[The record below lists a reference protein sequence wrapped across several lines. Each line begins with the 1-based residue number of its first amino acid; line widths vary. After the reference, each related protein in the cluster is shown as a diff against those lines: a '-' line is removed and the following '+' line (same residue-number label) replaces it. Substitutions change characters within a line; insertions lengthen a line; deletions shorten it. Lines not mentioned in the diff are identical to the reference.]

1 VEGLMTTIK
10 NQTVKKIGKIN
21 YIITSTS
28 SENAKETLEKKIER
42 MIKREVE
49 KCTVKD

>member
-1 VEGLMTTIK
+1 MNTII
-10 NQTVKKIGKIN
+10 KKIGKIN

-28 SENAKETLEKKIER
+28 SENARETLEKKIER

-49 KCTVKD
+49 KMCI

>member
-1 VEGLMTTIK
+1 VEGLMTEIK

-28 SENAKETLEKKIER
+28 SENAKETLEKKVER
-42 MIKREVE
+42 LIKKEVE
-49 KCTVKD
+49 KICL

>member
-1 VEGLMTTIK
+1 VEEFMTTIK

-21 YIITSTS
+21 YIVTSTS

-42 MIKREVE
+42 LVKKEIE
-49 KCTVKD
+49 KLYN

>member
-1 VEGLMTTIK
+1 MTIIK
-10 NQTVKKIGKIN
+10 NQTVKKIGKIS

-42 MIKREVE
+42 MIKKDIE
-49 KCTVKD
+49 KTI

>member
-1 VEGLMTTIK
+1 MTTIK

-21 YIITSTS
+21 YIITSTL

-42 MIKREVE
+42 LVKKEVE
-49 KCTVKD
+49 KTCI

>member
-1 VEGLMTTIK
+1 VEALMTTIK

-28 SENAKETLEKKIER
+28 SENARETLEKKIER
-42 MIKREVE
+42 LIKKDIE
-49 KCTVKD
+49 KMCI